1 MKTEQR
7 LFTTA
12 EGWKNIS
19 SENLQNTAQLVF
31 VFGDSSFF
39 RDKNIFDEIKASYP
53 KASVVGCSSA
63 GEVLGNKVLDDSL
76 VTTAIQFEHSSA
88 KLFTAKINDFANSIE
103 AGEYLANL
111 IDKED
116 LKHVVVLS
124 DGLQV
129 NGSQLVE
136 GMGRHLT
143 VGVGPT
149 GGLAGDADRFKQT
162 YLYPDGQA
170 QQGIIVAIGFYGSR
184 LKVGYGSRGGWTPFG
199 SSRSITRAKGNI
211 LYELDGQPAL
221 NLYKELLGEKASE
234 LPGSSF
240 YFPLSYR
247 AEDSSPGIIR
257 TILAVDEKELS
268 LTLAGD
274 VVEGGTLQL
283 SKFDYDRLINGS
295 KVAAEDCFQETS
307 PEFALIISCVG
318 RKIVLSQRVE
328 EELDSAQA
336 VFGESTAMTGFYS
349 YGEISPNGPTCQLHN
364 QTMSIT
370 TFHEK

>member
-1 MKTEQR
+1 M
-7 LFTTA
+7 
-12 EGWKNIS
+12 
-19 SENLQNTAQLVF
+19 
-31 VFGDSSFF
+31 
-39 RDKNIFDEIKASYP
+39 
-53 KASVVGCSSA
+53 
-63 GEVLGNKVLDDSL
+63 
-76 VTTAIQFEHSSA
+76 
-88 KLFTAKINDFANSIE
+88 
-103 AGEYLANL
+103 
-111 IDKED
+111 
-116 LKHVVVLS
+116 
-124 DGLQV
+124 
-129 NGSQLVE
+129 
-136 GMGRHLT
+136 
-143 VGVGPT
+143 
-149 GGLAGDADRFKQT
+149 
-162 YLYPDGQA
+162 
-170 QQGIIVAIGFYGSR
+170 
-184 LKVGYGSRGGWTPFG
+184 GYGSRGGWTPFG

-240 YFPLSYR
+240 YFPLSYC

-257 TILAVDEKELS
+257 TILAVDENDMS

-274 VVEGGTLQL
+274 IVEGGTLQL

-295 KVAAEDCFQETS
+295 KNAAEDCIEETS

-336 VFGESTAMTGFYS
+336 VFGENTTMTGFYS
-349 YGEISPNGPTCQLHN
+349 YGEISPRGTHCQLHN